1 MKHNLGYFF
10 REGAKNMFSH
20 GFMSFAAVTS
30 TVACLLIM
38 GTFTLIAY
46 NAAMNLDTLQKENA
60 VVAFVDEGLDE
71 TQTQA
76 LQDVILQI
84 DGVGTCT
91 FVSRQEARDSYVE
104 KYDTDGLYE
113 ELDASVFR
121 HRYVVTM
128 DDPDKMQQVA
138 QILEDETPGIAKV
151 RADEMIAAGFTTVRN
166 VAAVISLAL
175 IGILLIVSLFI
186 ISNTIKLTTFDRR
199 DEIAVERMVGATNAF
214 IRWPFVFEGLLL
226 GLIGAVIAFVLQ
238 WMLYAAVAGAVAE
251 NDTLQLLRV
260 VSFDEIW
267 SPVAGVFGVAGL
279 LIGVVGSLL
288 AIRRFLKV

>member
-1 MKHNLGYFF
+1 MKHNFGYFF

-20 GFMSFAAVTS
+20 GFMSFAAITS

-46 NAAMNLDTLQKENA
+46 NAATNLDALQKENA
-60 VVAFVDEGLDE
+60 VVAFVDEELGEEE
-71 TQTQA
+71 TAA
-76 LQDVILQI
+76 LQEVIEKI
-84 DGVGTCT
+84 DGVGVCT

-121 HRYVVTM
+121 HRYVVTLS
-128 DDPDKMQQVA
+128 DPDKLQQVA
-138 QILEDETPGIAKV
+138 RTLENDVPGIDKV

-166 VAAVISLAL
+166 VAAVVSLAL
-175 IGILLIVSLFI
+175 IGVLLVVSLFI

-199 DEIAVERMVGATNAF
+199 DEIAIERMVGATNSF

-226 GLIGAVIAFVLQ
+226 GLSGAVIAFGLQ
-238 WMLYAAVAGAVAE
+238 WVLYAAVARAVAE
-251 NDTLQLLRV
+251 SDTLQLLNTV
-260 VSFDEIW
+260 PFNQIW
-267 SPVAGVFGVAGL
+267 CPVAVVFGIAGL
-279 LIGVVGSLL
+279 MIGVLGSLL

>member
-1 MKHNLGYFF
+1 MKHNFGYFF

-46 NAAMNLDTLQKENA
+46 NAAMNLETLQKENA
-60 VVAFVDEGLDE
+60 VVAFVDEELNM
-71 TQTQA
+71 TQAKA
-76 LQDVILQI
+76 LQDTIEDI
-84 DGVGTCT
+84 DGVGVCT

-113 ELDASVFR
+113 ELQASVFR
-121 HRYVVTM
+121 HRYVVTLG
-128 DDPDKMQQVA
+128 DPNKMEQVA
-138 QILEDETPGIAKV
+138 QALQEVPGIAKV

-166 VAAVISLAL
+166 VAAIISLAL

-214 IRWPFVFEGLLL
+214 IRWPFVFEGLIL
-226 GLIGAVIAFVLQ
+226 GFIGAVIAFGLQ
-238 WMLYAAVAGAVAE
+238 WVLYAAMGRAVADS
-251 NDTLQLLRV
+251 DTLQLLRV
-260 VSFDEIW
+260 VPFERIW
-267 SPVAGVFGVAGL
+267 GPVAVVFGVAGL
-279 LIGVVGSLL
+279 LIGVLGSIL

>member
-71 TQTQA
+71 AQTQA